1 MTNPLVKRLLEKSR
15 YLQQASFMTFTMIH
29 PTDKRRYVPSRH
41 ILSNNT
47 QAIEATLELVH
58 KSNQMGWG
66 AYVGIGYR
74 KRQLGRYQRGGKEDI
89 LAIPALFADIER
101 HPTQVASILHT
112 VPEPSFMIASGG
124 GTHLY
129 WMLARPS
136 YDIERAEAII
146 RGLSIWLQGDTSM
159 TSDQIMRLPATINS
173 KPKRQ
178 NAMCQVLSETRHDYQ
193 LDDFFGYELLTQAIQ
208 QLSHKILTR
217 PRTGSTSPHGTALNL
232 SLSDAILQV
241 LTTGYG
247 ARPKKDNWYACYC
260 PFNHSQDRFPG
271 DHAYYNPTI
280 GLFNCF
286 GRHPQLLN
294 HELAQHLNLDVN
306 AYGGIYQ

>member
-112 VPEPSFMIASGG
+112 VPEPSLLIASGG

-129 WMLARPS
+129 WMLARPI

-146 RGLSIWLQGDTSM
+146 RGMSIWLQGDTSM
-159 TSDQIMRLPATINS
+159 TSDQVLRIPRTQNTKIN
-173 KPKRQ
+173 RQ
-178 NAMCQVLSETRHDYQ
+178 NAMCQVLSETQHDYH
-193 LDDFFGYELLTQAIQ
+193 LDDFFGYELLTQAMRHPP
-208 QLSHKILTR
+208 HKIRTR
-217 PRTGSTSPHGTALNL
+217 PRTGSTSPHGTDLNL

-241 LTTGYG
+241 LTTHYG
-247 ARPKKDNWYACYC
+247 AKPKKDDWYACYC
-260 PFNHSQDRFPG
+260 PFHHSKDRFPG

-286 GRHPQLLN
+286 GRHPQMLN

>member
-1 MTNPLVKRLLEKSR
+1 MNNPLVKRLLEKAKF
-15 YLQQASFMTFTMIH
+15 LQQASFITFTMLH

-41 ILSNNT
+41 VLSRNQ
-47 QAIEATLELVH
+47 QAIDKTLALVH
-58 KSNQMGWG
+58 ASNQMGWG

-74 KRQLGRYQRGGKEDI
+74 KRRLGRYQRGGKDDI

-101 HPTQVASILHT
+101 QPSAVASILHT
-112 VPEPSFMIASGG
+112 VPEPSLIIASGG

-136 YDIERAEAII
+136 HDIERAEAII
-146 RGLSIWLQGDTSM
+146 KGMSIWLQGDSSM
-159 TSDQIMRLPATINS
+159 SSDQVLRLPKTQNT
-173 KPKRQ
+173 KPRRQ
-178 NAMCQVLSETRHDYQ
+178 NALCRVLNETQSEYH

-208 QLSHKILTR
+208 HPPPKIRAR
-217 PRTGSTSPHGTALNL
+217 PRSYATSPHGTDLNL
-232 SLSDAILQV
+232 SLSEAILQA
-241 LTTGYG
+241 LTRHYS
-247 ARPKKDNWYACYC
+247 ARARKDDWYACYC
-260 PFNHSQDRFPG
+260 PFNHSKDRFPG

-286 GRHPQLLN
+286 GRHPQMLN